1 MAPRHPAPRRPSPAL
16 LLGLAALLASA
27 APALAEA
34 QAALPS
40 PVPGGRAVPAVAILE
55 MANAGLDPR
64 LDYLA
69 GIIQGLLAYDLGGRS
84 DLVLVDR
91 RNLEAVLKEKELALS
106 PLGSGSS
113 GGGEASTEELSR
125 AGRLAGADWL
135 LSGEYAFLGADVLV
149 TLSLTETASARRTVF
164 RDRGPS
170 ENLVHALAE
179 KVVERLTGT
188 RPSFVEAGRE
198 RSLVSLR
205 DETPGSLAL
214 HSPIIDAEIFL
225 DGEFVGFTTGDERKP
240 FLVERLAPGK
250 HRVRTHL
257 DSSFG
262 VLRLPEVAFGDW
274 DVEVVVEPGKRLV
287 LRDPTRHFNDQ
298 LYRLIRLWD
307 EEYTAPFGQGAKLA
321 VLKELAFQD
330 RQGSPV
336 SVRLEARPLSDTAA
350 SPEAKTG
357 AVAMEFVLTVKAGPG
372 PAESATLRLER
383 DLAAGSESEGEAN
396 AGIVRL
402 SVSLER
408 GYREW
413 ELELS
418 LERTDIRQNMW
429 RE

>member
-1 MAPRHPAPRRPSPAL
+1 MAPRQRATRRPSPAL

-40 PVPGGRAVPAVAILE
+40 PAPGGRAVPAVAILE

-225 DGEFVGFTTGDERKP
+225 DGEFIGFTTGDERKP

-262 VLRLPEVAFGDW
+262 VLKLPEVAFGDW

-321 VLKELAFQD
+321 VLKELTFQD

-350 SPEAKTG
+350 SPEAATG